1 MRFGRSKKQTDT
13 FMVGDRRQL
22 TMSYFN
28 RYQQIVFLSENWEQ
42 KHPELLEI
50 IEPIYKRT
58 HLIQVEPKSLSFGVG
73 LFHPDEAY
81 AEKKGIK
88 LAETLITF
96 REVYRPRWDRQKGML
111 I

>member
-1 MRFGRSKKQTDT
+1 MICTLFVAKIKLGICKV
-13 FMVGDRRQL
+13 FVVNL
-22 TMSYFN
+22 LP
-28 RYQQIVFLSENWEQ
+28 IVFLSENWEQ

-58 HLIQVEPKSLSFGVG
+58 HLIQVEPQSLSFGVG

-81 AEKKGIK
+81 AEKNGIK

-96 REVYRPRWDRQKGML
+96 RVLYRPIWDRQKGLL

>member
-58 HLIQVEPKSLSFGVG
+58 HLIQVEPQSLSFGVG
-73 LFHPDEAY
+73 LFHPFVLFEA
-81 AEKKGIK
+81 
-88 LAETLITF
+88 
-96 REVYRPRWDRQKGML
+96 
-111 I
+111 